1 MLFSDFGKQMH
12 GVGSNPYFALRRRSK
27 KTQGVILLAP
37 FPVKTYS
44 EVVSESALHPQIV
57 GSLKCEVARELK
69 IKDNTL
75 YGWMKKYSGEPEI
88 VAAQAFKSEDHQLRE
103 LQKQI
108 RDLQEENEILKKA
121 MHFFAKDRR

>member
-1 MLFSDFGKQMH
+1 MKKPLYDDEYKRKTVQYVKESGKA
-12 GVGSNPYFALRRRSK
+12 VA
-27 KTQGVILLAP
+27 V
-37 FPVKTYS
+37 
-44 EVVSESALHPQIV
+44 
-57 GSLKCEVARELK
+57 VARELK

-75 YGWMKKYSGEPEI
+75 YGWMKKFGGEPEI

-103 LQKQI
+103 MQKQI

>member
-1 MLFSDFGKQMH
+1 MKGQKIIIGIHRPRFRTSYHAFFQDVQIYTDKMTNIGGLCQLCQKIRKPLYDE
-12 GVGSNPYFALRRRSK
+12 
-27 KTQGVILLAP
+27 
-37 FPVKTYS
+37 TY
-44 EVVSESALHPQIV
+44 
-57 GSLKCEVARELK
+57 K

-75 YGWMKKYSGEPEI
+75 YGWMKKFGRESEI
-88 VAAQAFKSEDHQLRE
+88 MQHQAFKSEGHQLRE